1 VVIKSEPS
9 TSPTFPTGSVQ
20 PPPQYPAA
28 AKTFV
33 VPTAPSPGPP
43 PEKVRRPSEPGSFES
58 VSVKREPR
66 SAGSDTGATSV
77 ASPLALAIAAEL
89 AEQASSGA
97 NSFNLAAFTG
107 AANGAT
113 FFNQDDVFQQ
123 VPEAVLQLAESI
135 QVGRKFAELSRQYI
149 FSN

>member
-1 VVIKSEPS
+1 VRRHSDSEHFETDPIKRVQR
-9 TSPTFPTGSVQ
+9 TGSD
-20 PPPQYPAA
+20 P
-28 AKTFV
+28 
-33 VPTAPSPGPP
+33 
-43 PEKVRRPSEPGSFES
+43 
-58 VSVKREPR
+58 
-66 SAGSDTGATSV
+66 GATSV

-135 QVGRKFAELSRQYI
+135 QVRLKRLL
-149 FSN
+149 